1 MKTNNSDKKLR
12 RFNEIFNHAVKQHE
26 TGSHENAALSFLKAA
41 RLLNQHEYPDN
52 VIKCLLGAGY
62 GYLLLLDVI
71 KEKAEKSLLEALHL
85 NEKVYDKNNA
95 WTSFISTLLTLLYHK
110 TRDDEKSKLYAEK
123 ALDTNKGDFQNSISS
138 VMTFVCFTKG
148 EFDKAERYCK
158 DTVEIK
164 KSTLGENHSD
174 TIEASKILEIISQYK
189 SLEEE
194 NKKNRAALHQAN
206 RLAYL
211 GQMATMMAHNI
222 NNPVGIIRM
231 KATGAMQDIQEGLFD
246 TNTELQPLL
255 SSIIE
260 QTERLNTLINNFRQF
275 ARGDRNTLSA
285 TPLNSLINDIYA
297 LLFAAPYQMDKIE
310 LQKDFIEPTPI
321 AYSNEFA
328 LQEILISL
336 LSNARAAL
344 KDKDNKVV
352 LIRTW
357 QENNQVGF
365 DIEDSGEGILE
376 EQRDK
381 LFTPFLS
388 SKHEGMGLGLY
399 FCKEICKDLDGNIEY
414 YPAPQGGA
422 GFRITLPIE
431 QDSEHGTQI

>member
-1 MKTNNSDKKLR
+1 LYNLL
-12 RFNEIFNHAVKQHE
+12 E
-26 TGSHENAALSFLKAA
+26 TDQEKAWSQ
-41 RLLNQHEYPDN
+41 LGYEYPFDRFLN
-52 VIKCLLGAGY
+52 NTDETI
-62 GYLLLLDVI
+62 I
-71 KEKAEKSLLEALHL
+71 EK
-85 NEKVYDKNNA
+85 
-95 WTSFISTLLTLLYHK
+95 
-110 TRDDEKSKLYAEK
+110 
-123 ALDTNKGDFQNSISS
+123 
-138 VMTFVCFTKG
+138 
-148 EFDKAERYCK
+148 
-158 DTVEIK
+158 
-164 KSTLGENHSD
+164 
-174 TIEASKILEIISQYK
+174 YK
-189 SLEEE
+189 SLSEEALEEIKSFPSLFIYEDDIEE
-194 NKKNRAALHQAN
+194 NPYIGYITQIKKRHSSVYIEYKIIPDISISYSDILRLTKKLDINGYFATHRTYWAIKDEDLLAILKEEQLINEQQYSWILRDRVSDLEREGLEKRAALHKSE

-246 TNTELQPLL
+246 VNTELQPLL
-255 SSIIE
+255 TSIIE
-260 QTERLNTLINNFRQF
+260 QTERLNTLITNFRQF

-344 KDKDNKVV
+344 QDKEDKAV

-388 SKHEGMGLGLY
+388 SKQEGMGLGLY
-399 FCKEICKDLDGNIEY
+399 FCKEICKDLGGNIDY

-422 GFRITLPIE
+422 VFRITLPIQ
-431 QDSEHGTQI
+431 QDNEHGTQI

>member
-12 RFNEIFNHAVKQHE
+12 RFNETFNYAVKQQE
-26 TGSHENAALSFLKAA
+26 AGYHENAALSFLKAS
-41 RLLNQHEYPDN
+41 RLLNQHEYADK
-52 VIKCLLGAGY
+52 IMLCLFHAGESY
-62 GYLLLLDVI
+62 I
-71 KEKAEKSLLEALHL
+71 STIASTREKAEKHLLEALVL
-85 NEKVYDKNNA
+85 NENIYGKNHSSA
-95 WTSFISTLLTLLYHK
+95 SIIFLTLATLYFK
-110 TRDDEKSKLYAEK
+110 TGYVNKAELYCNK
-123 ALDTNKGDFQNSISS
+123 ALNLDNGNFRDAISNA
-138 VMTFVCFTKG
+138 MAGIYLRKG
-148 EFDKAERYCK
+148 EIDKAEKYSK
-158 DTVEIK
+158 EAVLISENSWGEKHPYTIGFSKNLEFASHLNTLEKEK
-164 KSTLGENHSD
+164 KEN
-174 TIEASKILEIISQYK
+174 Q
-189 SLEEE
+189 
-194 NKKNRAALHQAN
+194 AALHQAN

-246 TNTELQPLL
+246 TATELQPLL

-260 QTERLNTLINNFRQF
+260 QTERLNILISNFRQF
-275 ARGDRNTLSA
+275 ARGDRNTLSG

-310 LQKDFIEPTPI
+310 LQKEFIEPAPI
-321 AYSNEFA
+321 AHSNEFA

-336 LSNARAAL
+336 LSNVRAAL
-344 KDKDNKVV
+344 KDKEHKVV

-399 FCKEICKDLDGNIEY
+399 FCKEICKDLGGNIDY

-431 QDSEHGTQI
+431 QDNEHGTQI